1 MKHDLTVVFGDTNSR
16 LVVDLPEG
24 EMPKGP
30 PEAWL
35 LCDELNLGKS
45 MRKHRETYGK
55 IRT

>member
-45 MRKHRETYGK
+45 IEKP
-55 IRT
+55 